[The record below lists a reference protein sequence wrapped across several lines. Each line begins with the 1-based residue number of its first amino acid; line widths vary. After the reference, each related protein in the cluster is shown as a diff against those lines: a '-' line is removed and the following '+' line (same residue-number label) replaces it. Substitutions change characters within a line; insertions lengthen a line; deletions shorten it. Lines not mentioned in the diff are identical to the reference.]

1 MQTIKRIRGH
11 VINVYEC
18 LNKEIA
24 MYIVKEI
31 GLIVQYLASFDSF
44 KEAKEFAD
52 KHPKPT
58 KIYQLLYDGQ
68 VEHGPL

>member
-1 MQTIKRIRGH
+1 
-11 VINVYEC
+11 
-18 LNKEIA
+18 

-52 KHPKPT
+52 KHQKPT
-58 KIYQLLYDGQ
+58 EIYQLLYDDQ

>member
-1 MQTIKRIRGH
+1 MER
-11 VINVYEC
+11 
-18 LNKEIA
+18 
-24 MYIVKEI
+24 YIVKEI

-52 KHPKPT
+52 KHPKT
-58 KIYQLLYDGQ
+58 TQIYQLLYDGQ

>member
-1 MQTIKRIRGH
+1 
-11 VINVYEC
+11 
-18 LNKEIA
+18 

-31 GLIVQYLASFDSF
+31 GLIVQYLSSFDSF

-58 KIYQLLYDGQ
+58 QIYQLLYDGQ